1 MNQTASS
8 LRHHGLAHLPQA
20 RRVSPLRC
28 FSWLAA
34 GWRLFAAHPAD
45 WILMALGAFALLAV
59 STLLVPIPLIGPILP
74 PLLLALLMGGML
86 EAADKQLHPD
96 RSPLERM
103 ENGQWIEIEP
113 NTAHT
118 GFVTLFSGFRRH
130 AGNLTLVGLFY
141 AIPLVLLH
149 LLAYLALSG
158 GLLVS
163 LLGISLGATVNSL
176 AASAMGVLADLG
188 VALGAFLLLWGMML
202 LALLLAPA
210 LIMKD
215 NIASF
220 DAMRLSLKASLR
232 NPGAMF
238 MLAIMFYL
246 LFILALLP
254 AGLGIL
260 IYIPVVVGAVQAAHT
275 ELFEPDPEPPLPNGA
290 NT

>member
-1 MNQTASS
+1 MTHPNAPA
-8 LRHHGLAHLPQA
+8 RHHGLAHLPQA
-20 RRVSPLRC
+20 SRVSPLRS
-28 FSWLAA
+28 FAWLAA

-45 WILMALGAFALLAV
+45 WLLMALGAFALLAV
-59 STLLVPIPLIGPILP
+59 ATLLVPIPLIGPILP

-86 EAADKQLHPD
+86 EGANRQQAEARVPFEQLF
-96 RSPLERM
+96 
-103 ENGQWIEIEP
+103 
-113 NTAHT
+113 A
-118 GFVTLFSGFRRH
+118 GFRRH

-176 AASAMGVLADLG
+176 AASAMGLMADLG
-188 VALGAFLLLWGMML
+188 IALIVFFLLWGMML

-220 DAMRLSLKASLR
+220 DAMRLSLSASLR

-238 MLAIMFYL
+238 LLAIMLYL

-260 IYIPVVVGAVQAAHT
+260 IYIPVVVGCVRAAHQ
-275 ELFEPDPEPPLPNGA
+275 ELFAPDTTPLAGQEQA
-290 NT
+290 

>member
-86 EAADKQLHPD
+86 EAAGRQRAGESTRFEL
-96 RSPLERM
+96 
-103 ENGQWIEIEP
+103 
-113 NTAHT
+113 
-118 GFVTLFSGFRRH
+118 LFAGFRLH

-188 VALGAFLLLWGMML
+188 VALVVFLLLWGMML

>member
-1 MNQTASS
+1 MTHSAPPA
-8 LRHHGLAHLPQA
+8 RHHGLAHLPQP

-45 WILMALGAFALLAV
+45 WILIALGAFALLAI

-86 EAADKQLHPD
+86 DGARRQQQGERLPFEQLF
-96 RSPLERM
+96 
-103 ENGQWIEIEP
+103 
-113 NTAHT
+113 A
-118 GFVTLFSGFRRH
+118 GFRVH

-141 AIPLVLLH
+141 AIPLVLVH

-158 GLLVS
+158 GVLVS
-163 LLGISLGATVNSL
+163 LLGISLGATVNSI
-176 AASAMGVLADLG
+176 AASAIGLLADLG
-188 VALGAFLLLWGMML
+188 IALAIFLALWGLML

-220 DAMRLSLKASLR
+220 DAMRLSLSASLR

-246 LFILALLP
+246 LFILALIP

-260 IYIPVVVGAVQAAHT
+260 IYIPLVVGSVQAAHQD
-275 ELFEPDPEPPLPNGA
+275 LFEPDQTPLIDTEPR
-290 NT
+290 